1 MVGMHSTTDPRS
13 IQSLDSNVM
22 SATSSSFLQMQELSA
37 AIYLY
42 QSYLS
47 SNLAFYPEPFA
58 LQSPGRPLPRTCV
71 ETHTLHQSVTG
82 KITSSEDTTCNKKM
96 DIASREAIR
105 RLTWFLIASCFL
117 PQAWS
122 LPNSSLNGKHIR
134 GIIQLLNTFQLNF
147 TNTTGCPTIL
157 DNPIEKS
164 IGREFCKFKT
174 GFEESVAGQQA
185 DRPVLL
191 PTKMPSAHS
200 PPLKSQL
207 KFSIEMQL
215 NCAPGLP

>member
-82 KITSSEDTTCNKKM
+82 KISSTEE
-96 DIASREAIR
+96 ASIVKVYHFSDRMLYYYYYQLKSSANSPSLLLILR
-105 RLTWFLIASCFL
+105 FRSLLT
-117 PQAWS
+117 
-122 LPNSSLNGKHIR
+122 
-134 GIIQLLNTFQLNF
+134 
-147 TNTTGCPTIL
+147 
-157 DNPIEKS
+157 
-164 IGREFCKFKT
+164 
-174 GFEESVAGQQA
+174 VAGLSRLQIITTQSNIH
-185 DRPVLL
+185 RFEIWNVLL
-191 PTKMPSAHS
+191 PCVFGSLADSLDNRPRGTNSKRNA
-200 PPLKSQL
+200 
-207 KFSIEMQL
+207 FE
-215 NCAPGLP
+215 NGG

>member
-1 MVGMHSTTDPRS
+1 MTEGQLASR
-13 IQSLDSNVM
+13 
-22 SATSSSFLQMQELSA
+22 TSDRWLPQEGGPMTNANFGYVIL
-37 AIYLY
+37 AIL
-42 QSYLS
+42 L
-47 SNLAFYPEPFA
+47 F
-58 LQSPGRPLPRTCV
+58 
-71 ETHTLHQSVTG
+71 TLHQSVTG
-82 KITSSEDTTCNKKM
+82 KITSTEDTTCNKKM

-134 GIIQLLNTFQLNF
+134 GIIQLLYTFQLNF
-147 TNTTGCPTIL
+147 TNTTGCPIIL

-200 PPLKSQL
+200 PPLISQL
-207 KFSIEMQL
+207 KFSIVMQL